1 MDPKSFYG
9 SNAKRVR
16 ILTDEGIV
24 ENKSTHQFTPIPA
37 CATTVS
43 DVESDGEDSGDEIQ
57 QLRDRLV
64 SNISVDAR
72 ATGRGVCSPNTRNV
86 SGIFLIFN
94 FNAKLTEFFGINR

>member
-72 ATGRGVCSPNTRNV
+72 ATGRGGLFTKR
-86 SGIFLIFN
+86 
-94 FNAKLTEFFGINR
+94 AKCF

>member
-1 MDPKSFYG
+1 MNPKSFYG

-64 SNISVDAR
+64 SNISEDAR
-72 ATGRGVCSPNTRNV
+72 ATGRGGVCSPDARNF
-86 SGIFLIFN
+86 SAIFFNLQFQCQIDRIFWN
-94 FNAKLTEFFGINR
+94 